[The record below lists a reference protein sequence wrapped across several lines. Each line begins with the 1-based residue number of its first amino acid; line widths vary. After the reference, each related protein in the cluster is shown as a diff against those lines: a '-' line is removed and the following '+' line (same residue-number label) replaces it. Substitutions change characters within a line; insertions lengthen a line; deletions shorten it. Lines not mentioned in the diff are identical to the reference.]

1 MATITDYDSLTDA
14 VTEYLARENDATL
27 IARIPT
33 FIQLFEAKM
42 NRTLFVP
49 QMEKRSTTT
58 VDLGSAEP
66 EFISLPSDFQTMRTV
81 RLSGVTGKPR
91 LQFMTPMQL
100 EDYRYS
106 TDNVTGQPIYF
117 SIFGDEMELAPTPN
131 EAYTLEMIY
140 RANIGPL
147 SDANTSNWLLLK
159 APDLYLYGALMESA
173 PYIKEDERIAT
184 WGAGYSMALD
194 DLNRLGARQSNDSGP
209 TTVSLPGCTP

>member
-1 MATITDYDSLTDA
+1 MATITDFDSLTDA

-49 QMEKRSTTT
+49 QMEKRSATA

-91 LQFMTPMQL
+91 LQFMTPTQL
-100 EDYRYS
+100 EDYRHS
-106 TDNVTGQPIYF
+106 IDNVADRPVYF

-140 RANIGPL
+140 RANLGPL

-194 DLNRLGARQSNDSGP
+194 ELNRLGARQSNDSGP
-209 TTVSLPGCTP
+209 TTVSLPGVTP